1 MNKRNQKDQRK
12 QAIDDKLKRLNLK
25 SKRKKTLV
33 KKAIEMSQMCQVDI
47 LLVISDGEM
56 NKLIEYNS
64 GTKDSGLFTLDKAI

>member
-33 KKAIEMSQMCQVDI
+33 KKAIEMS
-47 LLVISDGEM
+47 
-56 NKLIEYNS
+56 
-64 GTKDSGLFTLDKAI
+64 

>member
-12 QAIDDKLKRLNLK
+12 QAIDDKLKRQNLK